1 MATLNG
7 GQDPTNNEAKQDDAP
22 QQVPPAE
29 ETKEEDEAPQG
40 AEGAQDQPA
49 AAKKKQ
55 KHRWAW
61 DETTKGQEFPWPEG
75 STWGEVLGNWVGSP
89 KFEPKKNKDDPDEWT
104 KIWKDLN
111 LKTDHGTE
119 DFGIQKKFDFATF
132 QQLLTLCKVR
142 KVGIKHNPALALS
155 ILNIVAPAMF
165 ELPIRYLKEYHESD
179 ISGVMGM
186 AAFIYAIGYV
196 PVVGSGQYG
205 RKFRWIPM
213 SEKSAKEVCL
223 FSVFED
229 FDGVF
234 PGDDNLP
241 DVQIPRDAF
250 SIACE
255 ILVPLNVV
263 LLSRLKHEVNLS
275 QSYTN
280 TASGQR
286 PVKLREKMKDT
297 WMKTIFADNG
307 KSVWRNIRSNTNHGL
322 INDEW
327 CDKFF
332 PPQGTRTANMEGG
345 ASPMKRPK
353 YGPKDTTARL
363 VHIYVL
369 EAYEALFP
377 HKKPAFSAP
386 DSAIKGVTKRQMFRF
401 LANPKLI
408 DHYDTIVDPAQ
419 DVALLMPPLAL
430 TKGKSKNMNFWYG
443 RNGEQ
448 QDSKD
453 GRQDLAGVSSFP
465 SQPHP
470 HQRAD
475 PRFLFDFGAHME
487 ALKQRPTTGD
497 FAPRSAAAYHA
508 LGANGRYR
516 DTNLPTG
523 NRAIKMLDVEVT
535 ETFLQ
540 KYYEG
545 PYGKMDIYTGLTPEE
560 RNAERERLVAAQQAA
575 EEEPDQSVPEVPSYG
590 SDDDF

>member
-7 GQDPTNNEAKQDDAP
+7 GQDPTNDEAKEDDAPQQDPTTEEAKQDDAP
-22 QQVPPAE
+22 QQAE
-29 ETKEEDEAPQG
+29 GDGGTEGG
-40 AEGAQDQPA
+40 AEGAEENPV
-49 AAKKKQ
+49 AAKT
-55 KHRWAW
+55 HRWPW
-61 DETTKGQEFPWPEG
+61 ETAKNFPWPSG
-75 STWGEVLGNWVGSP
+75 STWAEVLQKWVG
-89 KFEPKKNKDDPDEWT
+89 EPKMTEDDPKEWNQ
-104 KIWKDLN
+104 IWEDLN
-111 LKTDHGTE
+111 LQTDPGTE
-119 DFGIQKKFDFATF
+119 DFGFQKKFDFATF
-132 QQLLTLCKVR
+132 QSLLTVCKVR
-142 KVGIKHNPALALS
+142 GVGIKHNPALALS

-250 SIACE
+250 SLACE

-307 KSVWRNIRSNTNHGL
+307 KRVWRNIRSNTNHGL

-408 DHYDTIVDPAQ
+408 DHYDAIVDPTRN
-419 DVALLMPPLAL
+419 VALLMPPLAL

-453 GRQDLAGVSSFP
+453 GREDLAGVSSFP

-470 HQRAD
+470 HQQAD
-475 PRFLFDFGAHME
+475 PRFLFDFQAHME
-487 ALKQRPTTGD
+487 GLKQREATGV
-497 FAPRSAAAYHA
+497 FATRSAAAYHA
-508 LGANGRYR
+508 LGDDGKYE

-523 NRAIKMLDVEVT
+523 IHTIRKLDGDVS

-540 KYYEG
+540 KHYEG
-545 PYGKMDIYTGLTPEE
+545 PYGKLDIYTGQTRVE
-560 RNAERERLVAAQQAA
+560 RDAERERRAAQQAE
-575 EEEPDQSVPEVPSYG
+575 EEEPDPSVPQVPNYG
-590 SDDDF
+590 SGDDF